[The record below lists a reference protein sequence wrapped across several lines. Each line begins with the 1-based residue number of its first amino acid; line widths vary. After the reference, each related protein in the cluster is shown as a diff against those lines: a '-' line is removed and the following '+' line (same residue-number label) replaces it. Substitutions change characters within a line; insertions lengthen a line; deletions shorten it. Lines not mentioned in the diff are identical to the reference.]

1 MSFNMP
7 NELFLKVLKERLP
20 KTVEE
25 GGLQQGGQVLKLVRT
40 VQLQNSVSI
49 FFAAPISNFPSKIR
63 RNKGWIKAFAYKQVR
78 SGKSLCLY

>member
-25 GGLQQGGQVLKLVRT
+25 GGLQQGGHTK
-40 VQLQNSVSI
+40 
-49 FFAAPISNFPSKIR
+49 
-63 RNKGWIKAFAYKQVR
+63 Y
-78 SGKSLCLY
+78 